1 MFRGYRTWP
10 GCVPVQISSRRVWQ
24 VAHQNHRPFF
34 MQKNISI
41 VVVEDDDSTRKV
53 ICERIAEQDGMEVVA
68 SFGLVATALEW
79 LQNNPLDILLT
90 DLGLPDGSGIQVIA
104 ACSALHPACDIMVI
118 TMFGDEKNV
127 IASIDAGAVG
137 YILKDADYLDVG
149 RFVADLRQGGSPM
162 SSLVARKLLSR
173 VHSAVDPA
181 AVVNLTSATDVRT
194 LSPREIEA
202 LDLMARGYTYSEI
215 AALLGVSISTVQ
227 THTKRIYIK
236 LSVHNRCEA
245 VFEAKK
251 LGILQQG

>member
-1 MFRGYRTWP
+1 MFQYLIAARCNSQATIRAIASP
-10 GCVPVQISSRRVWQ
+10 SLS
-24 VAHQNHRPFF
+24 
-34 MQKNISI
+34 MQKNVSV
-41 VVVEDDDSTRKV
+41 VVVEDDDLTRQV
-53 ICERIAEQDGMEVVA
+53 ICERIAEQEGMAVVA

-79 LQNNPLDILLT
+79 LQHNPLDILLT

-104 ACSALHPACDIMVI
+104 ACTALHPQCDIMVI

-149 RFVADLRQGGSPM
+149 RFVADLRLGGSPM
-162 SSLVARKLLSR
+162 SSLIARKLLSR
-173 VHSAVDPA
+173 VQRAMEPVG
-181 AVVNLTSATDVRT
+181 VVHAPGAPDGRT
-194 LSPREIEA
+194 LSPREIQA

-215 AALLGVSISTVQ
+215 AVLLGVSVSTVQ

-251 LGILQQG
+251 MGILQPG